1 MSLCGQPDPYGRLF
15 LTLLYSNLAPRS
27 IIIIHSEKGTAAPGC
42 PTIIHLGLF
51 SIVTLLRFDHDLQD
65 QLDHTE
71 DLQDELSDV

>member
-1 MSLCGQPDPYGRLF
+1 M
-15 LTLLYSNLAPRS
+15 RS
-27 IIIIHSEKGTAAPGC
+27 GPPHKASPSECKKDSRTGLSHNNTSQF
-42 PTIIHLGLF
+42 ILNLF